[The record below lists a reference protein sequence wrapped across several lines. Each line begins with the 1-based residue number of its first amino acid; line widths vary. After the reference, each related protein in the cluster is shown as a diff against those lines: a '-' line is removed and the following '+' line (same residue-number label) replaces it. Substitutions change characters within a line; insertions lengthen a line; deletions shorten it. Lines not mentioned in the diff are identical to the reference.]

1 MYLGN
6 YKHLL
11 QQFAKKIVKKI
22 ICMKK
27 LFLDKT
33 TCSHFLK

>member
-1 MYLGN
+1 MYLEN

-11 QQFAKKIVKKI
+11 QQFAKTIVQKI

-27 LFLDKT
+27 LFLGKNA
-33 TCSHFLK
+33 CNPFLK

>member
-1 MYLGN
+1 MYLDN

-11 QQFAKKIVKKI
+11 QKSEEKKIQKI

-27 LFLDKT
+27 LFLGKN
-33 TCSHFLK
+33 TCNI